1 MGNEIHEKFLYEN
14 FSTRIITTKF
24 ISVTANTTNIYLYN
38 TGIPS
43 TLTSRPIDNYSH
55 VANDHEEVARTHQP
69 DPLQSVQGIIA
80 CSS

>member
-1 MGNEIHEKFLYEN
+1 MKSMKN
-14 FSTRIITTKF
+14 FYTKIFQHIITTKF

-55 VANDHEEVARTHQP
+55 AANDHEEVARTHRP
-69 DPLQSVQGIIA
+69 DPLQSVQGVIA